1 MKLHLYDVILKP
13 VITEKIAVQAETQ
26 KYAFSVHPS
35 ANKKQIKSAIE
46 KIYNVHVT
54 KVNTLNVDGKWRR
67 LRFQAGKTENWKK
80 AIVTLRKGEKIDV
93 TVSA

>member
-13 VITEKIAVQAETQ
+13 VITEKIAAQAEVQ
-26 KYAFSVHPS
+26 KYAFGVHPD

-80 AIVTLRKGEKIDV
+80 AIVTLKKGEKIDV